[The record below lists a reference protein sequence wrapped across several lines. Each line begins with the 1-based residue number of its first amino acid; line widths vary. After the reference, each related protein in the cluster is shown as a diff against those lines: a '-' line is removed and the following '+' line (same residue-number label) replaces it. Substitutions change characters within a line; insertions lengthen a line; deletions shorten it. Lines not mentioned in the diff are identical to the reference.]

1 MVERALAD
9 AQALA
14 EPIDAEAVRAIVS
27 NGCQADLNPI
37 RLPQHSWNVP
47 YGMVWSREGCDRDR
61 RWFGRARGSHH
72 GRRGRCFGHAARI
85 PPNARRSVALNP
97 RAKES

>member
-14 EPIDAEAVRAIVS
+14 EPMDAEAVRAIVS
-27 NGCQADLNPI
+27 NGCQAGLNPI
-37 RLPQHSWNVP
+37 RLPQPSWNVP
-47 YGMVWSREGCDRDR
+47 YGWVWSHEGGGRDR
-61 RWFGRARGSHH
+61 RWFGLARGSHH
-72 GRRGRCFGHAARI
+72 GRRGGCLGHDARI

-97 RAKES
+97 RA